1 MVDSRWAEV
10 DGYFAGLMIAEDPA
24 LAASLASSE
33 AAGLPSIAVSPA
45 LGKLLQLLAIAI
57 GARRVL
63 ELGTLGG
70 YSTIWLAR
78 ALPEDGTLVTLE
90 SVPEHAE
97 VARAN
102 IANAGL
108 AERVELRVGPALES
122 LPRLAEEDGPPFD
135 LIFIDADKEHN
146 AEYLDWALRLSRPGT
161 MIIVDNVVR
170 DGKVLDP
177 DDPDSRVQG
186 TRRFAELLARRPA
199 CSATTVQTVGAKGWD
214 GFTLAVVS
222 EPS

>member
-1 MVDSRWAEV
+1 MTDGRWAEV
-10 DGYFAGLMIAEDPA
+10 DDYFGALMIAEDPA

-45 LGKLLQLLAIAI
+45 LGKLLRLLATAI

-108 AERVELRVGPALES
+108 AERVELRVGPASES
-122 LPRLAEEDGPPFD
+122 LPRLAEEGGPPFD

-170 DGKVLDP
+170 DGKVLDR
-177 DDPDSRVQG
+177 DDPDPRVKG
-186 TRRFAELLARRPA
+186 TRRFAELLAQRPG
-199 CSATTVQTVGAKGWD
+199 CSATTVQTVGVKGWD